1 MNKKETAQLQKLAAE
16 LYNLERHVFMVTIH
30 NKETPKDMQV
40 YNLITLSDKLANI
53 NAEPIQKLIVK
64 ELVRLNK
71 MG

>member
-1 MNKKETAQLQKLAAE
+1 
-16 LYNLERHVFMVTIH
+16 
-30 NKETPKDMQV
+30 MQV